1 MKIKHSLIAAAII
14 SSVSISASAA
24 PAYKLTD
31 LGVLNGG
38 DFSYAYDISNTGL
51 IVGRSRGRYPTG
63 PDTTARGNTHST
75 RFTADGSYVQD
86 LGSLGGSRGGQAE
99 AVNDSGMAAGF
110 SHVGEDASG
119 QRIYRGY
126 VNHYLTGSTQQLGTL
141 GNGRDSRAYGINNNG
156 KIVGWSNTLAD
167 GSDHKAFIYDTA
179 TDSMEALQGPMLG
192 GARSFAFD
200 INDSDQI
207 IGTATTANGSANAF
221 IYQNGVATNLGSL
234 DNSGYSEARGIN
246 ESGQVTGFSLDKNNN
261 YTAFIYDDVNGMQS
275 LGGFGGDSEG
285 YDINSHGDVVG
296 KAKDVDGNNI
306 AFLYSKGQMYNLFS
320 LLSAEDQELWKELR
334 EGFAINDD
342 GDIVGRGRIWTDK
355 TAGRN
360 ASRAFLLKSD
370 GSISAVPVPG
380 AIFLMGPAL
389 GLLGF
394 MRKRHTQAT
403 A

>member
-1 MKIKHSLIAAAII
+1 M
-14 SSVSISASAA
+14 
-24 PAYKLTD
+24 
-31 LGVLNGG
+31 
-38 DFSYAYDISNTGL
+38 
-51 IVGRSRGRYPTG
+51 
-63 PDTTARGNTHST
+63 
-75 RFTADGSYVQD
+75 
-86 LGSLGGSRGGQAE
+86 
-99 AVNDSGMAAGF
+99 
-110 SHVGEDASG
+110 
-119 QRIYRGY
+119 
-126 VNHYLTGSTQQLGTL
+126 GTL